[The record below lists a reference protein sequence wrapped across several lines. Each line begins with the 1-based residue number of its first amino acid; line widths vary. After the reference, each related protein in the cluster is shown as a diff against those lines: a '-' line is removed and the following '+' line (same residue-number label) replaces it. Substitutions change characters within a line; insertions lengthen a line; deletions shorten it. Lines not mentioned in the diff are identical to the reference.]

1 MTDTIPIQPDGPPPE
16 HPKWWL
22 PEWAGPLYI
31 GCHICSTATR
41 HPGMN
46 RRVAGNSDW
55 ITRDGELVFGG
66 VDDWDE
72 REHPTLL
79 TFERLARLNPDAD
92 WRYIRYEAM
101 HGEVFQRHGR
111 NCWVLIKSNRGQV
124 GRRGLWL
131 RLDPPQGQDTRT

>member
-1 MTDTIPIQPDGPPPE
+1 MTDTIPIQPDTPPFG
-16 HPKWWL
+16 HPSWWL

-41 HPGMN
+41 HPGMH
-46 RRVAGNSDW
+46 RRVAGNSEW
-55 ITRDGELVFGG
+55 VTRDGELVFGG
-66 VDDWDE
+66 VDDRAE

-92 WRYIRYEAM
+92 WRYIRYSGL

-111 NCWVLIKSNRGQV
+111 NDWVLVESN
-124 GRRGLWL
+124 
-131 RLDPPQGQDTRT
+131 QGYA